1 MNQSNTQSNSST
13 SYLNATGK
21 IDYGLTNDFMFRAI
35 LQNNHNVLKG
45 LICSL
50 LHLRP
55 EDITHI
61 TIKNPINLGENIED
75 KEFILDIEVMIN
87 HKALINLEMQVTNK
101 LNWPERSLSYLCRL
115 YDQLHSG
122 QDYKEALPVMH
133 ICFLDFSLFEDHQ
146 EFYGIYKLLNIKD
159 HYLYSDKFAL
169 GVVDLTHIELATQED
184 KDFQIDHWARLFKAT
199 TWEEIK
205 MIASDNQYL
214 SEATQVLYEYNAD
227 KIIRQKCQA
236 REENERY
243 ERMVNKIMQEQ
254 ADALAEK
261 DATISEQNVAL
272 AQKDAKIADQ
282 NATILAKDAELT
294 AKDAELAEKD
304 ALIAQLLQEK
314 DQK

>member
-21 IDYGLTNDFMFRAI
+21 IDYGLTNDFMFRAT

-75 KEFILDIEVMIN
+75 KEFI
-87 HKALINLEMQVTNK
+87 
-101 LNWPERSLSYLCRL
+101 
-115 YDQLHSG
+115 
-122 QDYKEALPVMH
+122 
-133 ICFLDFSLFEDHQ
+133 LDFSLFEDHQ